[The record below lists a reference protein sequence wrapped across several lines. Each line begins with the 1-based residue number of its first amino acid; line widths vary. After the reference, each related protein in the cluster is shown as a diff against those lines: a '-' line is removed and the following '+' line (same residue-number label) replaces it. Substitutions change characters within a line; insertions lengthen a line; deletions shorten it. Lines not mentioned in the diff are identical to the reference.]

1 MSIWNIFLNFFS
13 KEFSIIFSN
22 FYDLFKKTTSIFL
35 DYLTLQKLFHGRW
48 NMKTLVKSQNGKE
61 NVFFSFQNQN
71 FCNLKIIHSNDFRKK
86 WFHYIPDKNDHSN
99 ILVSRG
105 SERKL
110 SHVLDYLEI
119 LEVLNV
125 NNSLNNFLKLFP
137 RNQIQNLGHLW
148 PFKVKTNVFWL
159 SGFFIFA
166 FQKEVFE
173 GGVKKKD
180 EKQQKG
186 KTDMIKCLRFRPY
199 FLEDSFGPSSTNDD
213 S

>member
-137 RNQIQNLGHLW
+137 RNQIQNLGHL
-148 PFKVKTNVFWL
+148 
-159 SGFFIFA
+159 
-166 FQKEVFE
+166 
-173 GGVKKKD
+173 
-180 EKQQKG
+180 
-186 KTDMIKCLRFRPY
+186 
-199 FLEDSFGPSSTNDD
+199 
-213 S
+213 